1 MADQSY
7 EDVLVEQVDIGR
19 DPMAYDGE
27 IAETSATDW
36 PQVRSGPL
44 VIGGVLIGIGAM
56 AAIAGV
62 AVAGR
67 HLIEA
72 TRTWVNDLETP
83 PDQLARLRWE
93 QAKAAASAGA
103 TAWRGHPNAKV
114 RLVRNGSS
122 AAR

>member
-1 MADQSY
+1 MTDQSY

-19 DPMAYDGE
+19 DPMASDGE
-27 IAETSATDW
+27 IASMSATDW

-44 VIGGVLIGIGAM
+44 VVGGILIGLGAM

-72 TRTWVNDLETP
+72 TRAWVNELETP
-83 PDQLARLRWE
+83 PDQL
-93 QAKAAASAGA
+93 AAASAGA

-114 RLVRNGSS
+114 HLVRSGNS
-122 AAR
+122 AS

>member
-1 MADQSY
+1 MSDQSY

-19 DPMAYDGE
+19 DPMASDGE
-27 IAETSATDW
+27 IASMSATDW

-44 VIGGVLIGIGAM
+44 VVGGILIGLGAM

-62 AVAGR
+62 AVAGK

-72 TRTWVNDLETP
+72 TRVWVNEMETP
-83 PDQLARLRWE
+83 PDQFARLRWE

-114 RLVRNGSS
+114 HLVRSGNSVS
-122 AAR
+122 